1 MIVKKLAMVLGAGKG
16 QVPIIDLCHKYNW
29 NVLVVSVKGDYP
41 GFDIA
46 EYCEYIDVR
55 NKEEILNIAKKYEI
69 DAILSDQLDEAVPT
83 MAYISG
89 KWDFVEF
96 HMKWL

>member
-1 MIVKKLAMVLGAGKG
+1 MKKLAMVLGAGKG

-55 NKEEILNIAKKYEI
+55 N
-69 DAILSDQLDEAVPT
+69 
-83 MAYISG
+83 
-89 KWDFVEF
+89 
-96 HMKWL
+96 

>member
-55 NKEEILNIAKKYEI
+55 NKEEILNIA
-69 DAILSDQLDEAVPT
+69 
-83 MAYISG
+83 
-89 KWDFVEF
+89 
-96 HMKWL
+96 